1 MNMETL
7 QTNVQ
12 LFKGKNFFQIFRT
25 ILLLNIWTWSEIYIS
40 QLTFCQKKKTSEGQ
54 NFQVSN
60 VTESF
65 PFFLFLRF
73 CETMGSHTHT
83 HTHKRER
90 YFSLYIQ
97 RPSLCYIF
105 WPAFWCYTFR
115 KRIYICFFTRFCKI
129 LIQKLQKTRQKWAGV
144 IVSTSLL
151 EWAKKCLFLPNF
163 LLWLHWNLSKTYKTH
178 KKRRFL
184 PAFGLWSTQ
193 TPVNIYNISRFLSL
207 SLSLS
212 FSR

>member
-1 MNMETL
+1 METL

-73 CETMGSHTHT
+73 CETMGYTHTHT
-83 HTHKRER
+83 HTKENDISHSTSKDLLLVV
-90 YFSLYIQ
+90 YFYQHLGVTHSESWSILAFSHVFARFWRKSDKKQ
-97 RPSLCYIF
+97 GKNEPVFLCP
-105 WPAFWCYTFR
+105 PAFWNKP
-115 KRIYICFFTRFCKI
+115 KRC
-129 LIQKLQKTRQKWAGV
+129 
-144 IVSTSLL
+144 
-151 EWAKKCLFLPNF
+151 
-163 LLWLHWNLSKTYKTH
+163 
-178 KKRRFL
+178 
-184 PAFGLWSTQ
+184 
-193 TPVNIYNISRFLSL
+193 
-207 SLSLS
+207 
-212 FSR
+212 